1 MPSTPLAVQPAT
13 REQTVAPDLRG
24 PAPATPDHDA
34 SNAKA
39 RLPRRAATA
48 RRHRNRWRRAINSLR
63 QIFKTGYYDPRFQR
77 PDAVEDDYY
86 RFRNQP
92 RG

>member
-1 MPSTPLAVQPAT
+1 MPSTPLAVQPT
-13 REQTVAPDLRG
+13 TGEQTVAPDPRG
-24 PAPATPDHDA
+24 LAPATPDHDA
-34 SNAKA
+34 SDAKA

-48 RRHRNRWRRAINSLR
+48 RTRSNHWRHAINSMR
-63 QIFKTGYYDPRFQR
+63 QVFKTNYYDPKFQR
-77 PDAVEDDYY
+77 PDRVEDDYY